1 MEDPLE
7 QIVAELKD
15 GSIRRSQRT
24 AGALSRTA
32 LFVGAA
38 GTGKTKS
45 ANEIASQLGADLYRI
60 DLSRIVS
67 KYIGE
72 TERNIERV
80 FAEAEDRGA
89 VLQLD
94 EAGAVFGKR
103 SEVLDA
109 HDRYANPDVSYLL
122 QRVESYAGL
131 LILTTHQKDAID
143 AAFLRRLRVIV
154 ALQPVPPATL
164 QASARRRRQCLATGC
179 RLREAS
185 APGRGPKEP
194 IDIQC
199 RGLRREASCVN

>member
-1 MEDPLE
+1 MSFSVIMRVTEDPLE
-7 QIVAELKD
+7 QIVVELKD

-24 AGALSRTA
+24 AGASIPSRTV

-38 GTGKTKS
+38 GTGKTKA

-80 FAEAEDRGA
+80 FAEAEDLGA

-94 EAGAVFGKR
+94 EADALFGKR
-103 SEVLDA
+103 SEVRDA

-122 QRVESYAGL
+122 QRMESYAGL
-131 LILTTHQKDAID
+131 LILTTNRKDAID
-143 AAFLRRLRVIV
+143 AAFLRRLRFIV
-154 ALQPVPPATL
+154 EFPRSAAT
-164 QASARRRRQCLATGC
+164 
-179 RLREAS
+179 
-185 APGRGPKEP
+185 
-194 IDIQC
+194 
-199 RGLRREASCVN
+199 

>member
-1 MEDPLE
+1 MSFSVIMRVMEDPLE

-24 AGALSRTA
+24 AGARILSRTA

-38 GTGKTKS
+38 GTGKTKA

-72 TERNIERV
+72 TKRNIERV

-103 SEVLDA
+103 SEVGRSRPLCE
-109 HDRYANPDVSYLL
+109 P
-122 QRVESYAGL
+122 
-131 LILTTHQKDAID
+131 
-143 AAFLRRLRVIV
+143 RREL
-154 ALQPVPPATL
+154 PPAADGILHRTADTDD
-164 QASARRRRQCLATGC
+164 QSKGC
-179 RLREAS
+179 
-185 APGRGPKEP
+185 
-194 IDIQC
+194 D
-199 RGLRREASCVN
+199 